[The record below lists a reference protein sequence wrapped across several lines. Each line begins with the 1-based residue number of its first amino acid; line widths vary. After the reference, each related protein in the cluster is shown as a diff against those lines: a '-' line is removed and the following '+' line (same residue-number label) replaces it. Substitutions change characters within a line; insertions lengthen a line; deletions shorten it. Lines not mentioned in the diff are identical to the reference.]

1 MHADD
6 RGINHLD
13 SGIMGSG
20 ECVYDPT
27 PHASPPPANEA
38 VVASGVGTERIR
50 QIAPGC
56 SRSQD
61 KKMPLRIRRSFTR
74 GTLASCAFCML
85 TIAIWGSNLGSGLC
99 ALRAQ
104 VCRVSLDPF
113 KREQCGGS
121 GDPGSCKLTTRE
133 PHLNDC
139 RRIRGWQQM

>member
-20 ECVYDPT
+20 ERVYDPT

-61 KKMPLRIRRSFTR
+61 PENAVENTTVVHPRNSCILRI
-74 GTLASCAFCML
+74 LHADNCDL
-85 TIAIWGSNLGSGLC
+85 WL
-99 ALRAQ
+99 
-104 VCRVSLDPF
+104 
-113 KREQCGGS
+113 
-121 GDPGSCKLTTRE
+121 
-133 PHLNDC
+133 
-139 RRIRGWQQM
+139 